1 MRPTTRDQSGVM
13 SREMGN
19 VEKLS
24 PENYHYQ
31 LRKPFNDPTPPPPT
45 QSNEGRSNRS
55 CLVLNKGKEA
65 KKRIQYSL
73 PSPWI
78 DEGMQLRS
86 RGWTE
91 RQSTRRKR
99 VCKIIGC
106 ACGDNVYLPLA
117 FVEHPPP
124 SSSTLMMGGHYL
136 LQQSLGK
143 DVEGIRGRGGTR
155 TGTRISSCYSF
166 WNAPVCRNIYSDFPR
181 KLRVCD
187 KFGKHVQHLFR

>member
-1 MRPTTRDQSGVM
+1 M

-55 CLVLNKGKEA
+55 CPVVNKGKEA

-78 DEGMQLRS
+78 EEG
-86 RGWTE
+86 
-91 RQSTRRKR
+91 
-99 VCKIIGC
+99 V
-106 ACGDNVYLPLA
+106 
-117 FVEHPPP
+117 
-124 SSSTLMMGGHYL
+124 
-136 LQQSLGK
+136 
-143 DVEGIRGRGGTR
+143 
-155 TGTRISSCYSF
+155 
-166 WNAPVCRNIYSDFPR
+166 
-181 KLRVCD
+181 
-187 KFGKHVQHLFR
+187 